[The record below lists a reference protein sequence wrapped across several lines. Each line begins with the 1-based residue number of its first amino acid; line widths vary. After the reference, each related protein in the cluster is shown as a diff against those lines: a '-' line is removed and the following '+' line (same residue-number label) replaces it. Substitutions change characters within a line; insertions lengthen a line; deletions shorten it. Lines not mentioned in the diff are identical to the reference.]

1 MCPTNE
7 FKESFFVVAHNPQT
21 SLNNDLLKI
30 LLPSSN
36 YRAQIFNKKGFEDI
50 PSDVFEEHHYKKN
63 GQIFVDYSM
72 YIKSSLAPDEL
83 VIFKILQGNENKSSP
98 EK

>member
-21 SLNNDLLKI
+21 SLNNDLLRI

-36 YRAQIFNKKGFEDI
+36 YRAQIFNKKGFENFKFINGLQKKGLKETVKIYLQDGRTI
-50 PSDVFEEHHYKKN
+50 SCTPEHKFMLYDGTWCEAKDLKN
-63 GQIFVDYSM
+63 
-72 YIKSSLAPDEL
+72 KE
-83 VIFKILQGNENKSSP
+83 
-98 EK
+98 

>member
-7 FKESFFVVAHNPQT
+7 FKGSKEFFVVAHNPQT

-36 YRAQIFNKKGFEDI
+36 YRSQIFNRSKQSFEDV

-63 GQIFVDYSM
+63 G
-72 YIKSSLAPDEL
+72 
-83 VIFKILQGNENKSSP
+83 
-98 EK
+98 